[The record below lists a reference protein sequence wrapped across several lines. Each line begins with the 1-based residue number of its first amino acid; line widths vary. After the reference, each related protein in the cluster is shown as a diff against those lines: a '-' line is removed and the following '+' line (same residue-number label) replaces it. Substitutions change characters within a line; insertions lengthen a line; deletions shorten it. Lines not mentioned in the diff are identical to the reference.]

1 MQEPGNVGELA
12 LLARQAYMAR
22 MERAQSGQRI
32 QVDLQHGS
40 PGQVQASHAQ
50 NDGFANAYRR
60 ETQAQPANQEALRQ
74 LAVLRGKSG
83 TVYEQAQPEMA
94 QPQAAATAPAPPEV
108 QPALNPVEA
117 RLETLPGQRN
127 RVPLEGGLR
136 GNLPPGVD
144 RGNEL
149 RDVAAELRNIRAEIT
164 TLSRMLGFPS
174 RQIPDFRGIL
184 QQHDQRDSDVQAER
198 YVHELPLMKA
208 KGERTEGL
216 VEQQQEIRDMSRRN
230 AMERIERRQHDLL
243 LALQRAE
250 SRLAQAPDTDDNL
263 RNQII
268 GEIYRARYSIAVF
281 GGMRSAQLS
290 GLNVDQYAA

>member
-1 MQEPGNVGELA
+1 
-12 LLARQAYMAR
+12 MAR
-22 MERAQSGQRI
+22 MERAQSVQRT

-40 PGQVQASHAQ
+40 PGQVQASQAQ
-50 NDGFANAYRR
+50 DSGFARAYRH
-60 ETQAQPANQEALRQ
+60 EAQAQPGNQEALRQ

-83 TVYEQAQPEMA
+83 AVYQQAQPEAA
-94 QPQAAATAPAPPEV
+94 QPQAATATTPPPPEA
-108 QPALNPVEA
+108 QPALSPVEA
-117 RLETLPGQRN
+117 RLEALPGQRN
-127 RVPLEGGLR
+127 RQPLEGGLR

-174 RQIPDFRGIL
+174 RQIPEFRGIL

-208 KGERTEGL
+208 KGERTAGL
-216 VEQQQEIRDMSRRN
+216 VEQQQEIDQLSRRN

-263 RNQII
+263 RHQII